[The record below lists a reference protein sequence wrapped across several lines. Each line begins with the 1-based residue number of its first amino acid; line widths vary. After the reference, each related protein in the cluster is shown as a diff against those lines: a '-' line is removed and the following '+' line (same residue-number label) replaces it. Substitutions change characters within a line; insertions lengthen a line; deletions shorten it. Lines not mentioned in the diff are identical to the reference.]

1 MAFERKFVMVLLR
14 KMFGMG
20 GTVVEVQE
28 RQEAH
33 SRVGLTVL
41 AVVFEQEGHLG
52 QIFQK
57 WRRSYRG

>member
-1 MAFERKFVMVLLR
+1 MVLLR

-28 RQEAH
+28 RQETH